1 MKKLTLLL
9 AVIISLSAMGAEA
22 QRQTTYESLVQRTD
36 QPSTYVDHLVIPE
49 TDSTGMSAFIFRL
62 DYDFVPFLRKRPNM
76 TPPTPE
82 HEYFAPVRM
91 GLEVFEGRLS
101 ESRRNSRL
109 SGTSIYRDT
118 WSDTVW
124 VSTFEETKSRYNHVT
139 GFLNTRLNK
148 GDYHYELQLGRGE
161 STRELPSRRRNLTIP
176 DYSAVETT
184 SLILLNSFDRSEDSF
199 TGTLFNYGN
208 NVLYG
213 QDYSILIP
221 MPSESGDSQE
231 KYQLKLYKVLPGSAS
246 ETETEAHYT
255 AEITDTDI
263 FRGNYRSI
271 DHSDDGIVLQF
282 DMSESGYRYAA
293 IAVPNREFENARY
306 KIVLSKDTGD
316 KPAAERIINSQW
328 IDMPVSLYN
337 LDVAIN
343 MLKFIVSDSE
353 LKRINS
359 GSSTEKE
366 RKFRE
371 FWAQRD
377 PTPGTEFNELMAEY
391 YRRIDYSYRNFSSLQ
406 IPGYET
412 DQGKAYLLYGPPN
425 NIERRLPTNRPAREI
440 WEYSDR
446 TLVFEATTG
455 FGDFRLIS
463 E

>member
-1 MKKLTLLL
+1 MKKITLLL
-9 AVIISLSAMGAEA
+9 AAIISLSAVSAEA
-22 QRQTTYESLVQRTD
+22 QRQTTYESLVQRTE
-36 QPSTYVDHLVIPE
+36 QPSTYIDHLVIPE
-49 TDSTGMSAFIFRL
+49 SDSTGTSAFIFRL
-62 DYDFVPFLRKRPNM
+62 DYDFVPFLRMRPNM

-91 GLEVFEGRLS
+91 GLEIFEGRLS

-109 SGTSIYRDT
+109 SGISVYRDT

-161 STRELPSRRRNLTIP
+161 STREMPSRRRNLTIP
-176 DYSAVETT
+176 DYSVNDTS
-184 SLILLNSFDRSEDSF
+184 SLILLSSFDRNEDSF
-199 TGTLFNYGN
+199 SGILFNYSN

-221 MPSESGDSQE
+221 MPADSGDIYE
-231 KYQLKLYKVLPGSAS
+231 NYQLKMYKVLPGSTS
-246 ETETEAHYT
+246 ETEAEAHYT
-255 AEITDTDI
+255 AEISEKDL
-263 FRGNYRSI
+263 FRGTYKSI
-271 DHSDDGIVLQF
+271 DNSDNGILLQF
-282 DMSESGYRYAA
+282 DKSETGYSYAA
-293 IAVPNREFENARY
+293 ITVPNREFENARY
-306 KIVLSKDTGD
+306 KILLTKKDSD

-343 MLKFIVSDSE
+343 MIKFIVSESE
-353 LKRINS
+353 LRRINS

-391 YRRIDYSYRNFSSLQ
+391 YKRIDYSYLNFSSLQ

-440 WEYSDR
+440 WEYPDR

-455 FGDFRLIS
+455 FGDFRLIAD
-463 E
+463 